1 MNIKETLF
9 ELCRADGIG
18 SVREASD
25 KAYNILSKY
34 CTTRR
39 TDTLTVI
46 GEIKGETDYTLM
58 LDAHID
64 EIGFIVTDIDDCGFL
79 TVDKCGGIDLRTLP
93 ARRVKIHGKEDIIGV
108 FCSTPPHLSSGDIEF
123 DDIKKFKIDTL
134 LGERAKEIVTI
145 GDFVTFYEE
154 PQSLSD
160 TKITAKAL
168 DDRAGVVCLLELA
181 RRLSGKTLPINVV
194 FALSDAEELGVR
206 GAKTATY
213 DVSPDEAI
221 ALDVSFADGP
231 DIPSTECGKLSGGAM
246 IGVSPILDR
255 QISNTLKDIAKENG
269 ISYQTEVMAGR
280 TGTNGD
286 VISLNKTGVKTGLIS
301 IPERNMHTAVEV
313 VDLKDITAVCDI
325 LEQYILKG
333 GVKNA

>member
-1 MNIKETLF
+1 MDIKETLF
-9 ELCRADGIG
+9 KLCRADGIG
-18 SVREASD
+18 NIDAAP
-25 KAYNILSKY
+25 KAAHEILSQY
-34 CTTRR
+34 CPTRR

-64 EIGFIVTDIDDCGFL
+64 EVGFIVTDVDYSGFL

-123 DDIKKFKIDTL
+123 DDIKKSKIDTL
-134 LGERAKEIVTI
+134 VGERAKEIVRV

-154 PQSLSD
+154 PAMLSD

-168 DDRAGVVCLLELA
+168 DDRAGVACLLELA
-181 RRLSGKTLPINVV
+181 RRLSGKKLPINVV
-194 FALSDAEELGVR
+194 FALTDAEELGVR
-206 GAKTATY
+206 GAKTATF
-213 DVSPDEAI
+213 DISPDEAI

-231 DIPSTECGKLSGGAM
+231 DIPAAECGKLSGGAM
-246 IGVSPILDR
+246 IGISPILDR
-255 QISNTLKDIAKENG
+255 QISNTLKCIAKDNN
-269 ISYQTEVMAGR
+269 IPYQTEVMAGK

-286 VISLNKTGVKTGLIS
+286 VISLNKAGVRTGLIS
-301 IPERNMHTAVEV
+301 IPQRNMHTAVEV
-313 VDLKDITAVCDI
+313 VDLKDIIAVCDI

-333 GVKNA
+333 GAKNA

>member
-1 MNIKETLF
+1 MF
-9 ELCRADGIG
+9 EKTACALGEFWHALARRSVIIPLIG
-18 SVREASD
+18 A
-25 KAYNILSKY
+25 I
-34 CTTRR
+34 
-39 TDTLTVI
+39 TVI
-46 GEIKGETDYTLM
+46 CMTVSVT
-58 LDAHID
+58 AVNT
-64 EIGFIVTDIDDCGFL
+64 FIVYDGD
-79 TVDKCGGIDLRTLP
+79 
-93 ARRVKIHGKEDIIGV
+93 RVSV
-108 FCSTPPHLSSGDIEF
+108 CNSLSNDSDAVLKKLDIEF

-181 RRLSGKTLPINVV
+181 RRLSGKMLPINVV

-286 VISLNKTGVKTGLIS
+286 VISLNKTGVKTGLSS